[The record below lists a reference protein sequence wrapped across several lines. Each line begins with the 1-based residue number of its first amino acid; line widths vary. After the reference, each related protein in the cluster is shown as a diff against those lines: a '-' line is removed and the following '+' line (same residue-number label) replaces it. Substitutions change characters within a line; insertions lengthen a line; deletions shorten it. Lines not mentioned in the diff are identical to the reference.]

1 MSERDRKI
9 RVAIS
14 IGDYNGVGIE
24 VILKTLQEKEITDFF
39 TPVIFGSTKLLSF
52 QKDRLKFDRIN
63 FQGIQAP
70 NQIVDGKINVVNLW
84 KDQIDVHFG
93 KVTKEAGEHAYQS
106 LKAAAQSVADG
117 FTDVLVTAP
126 INKDN
131 IQSEEFHFPGHTEY
145 LGEVWGGKPLMF
157 LVSEKL
163 RVGLVTQHIPIK
175 DVAKNISN
183 KSVYAK
189 IQQIHKSLIEDYAIE
204 KPKIAVLGLNPHAGD
219 NGLLGS
225 EEKEIIQP
233 VIERCINENQLVFGP
248 YSADSF
254 FSPSNL
260 DVFDAV
266 LAMYHD
272 QGLVAFKTISFDE
285 GVNYTAGLKFV
296 RTSPDHGTAYD
307 IAGKGI
313 ANEESF
319 KEAIFLAI
327 EIHKNRNEYQDLTK
341 NVLQHIPL
349 KLEKG
354 DNKE

>member
-1 MSERDRKI
+1 MSEKDRKI

-24 VILKTLQEKEITDFF
+24 VILKTLHEKEITEFF

-52 QKDRLKFDRIN
+52 QKDRLKLDRIN
-63 FQGIQAP
+63 FQGIHDAS
-70 NQIVDGKINVVNLW
+70 QIVDGKINVVNLW

-106 LKAAAQSVADG
+106 LKAAAESVSNG

-131 IQSEEFHFPGHTEY
+131 IQSEEFNFPGHTEF
-145 LGEVWGGKPLMF
+145 LGKVWEGKPLMF

-163 RVGLVTQHIPIK
+163 RVGLVTQHIPVSEIS
-175 DVAKNISN
+175 KNINS
-183 KSVYAK
+183 KSVYSK
-189 IQQIHKSLIEDYAIE
+189 ILQIHKSLVEDYAISN
-204 KPKIAVLGLNPHAGD
+204 PKIAVLGLNPHAGD

-225 EEKEIIQP
+225 EEKEIIYP
-233 VIERCINENQLVFGP
+233 VIERCINENKLIFGP
-248 YSADSF
+248 YPADSF
-254 FSPSNL
+254 FNSTNL
-260 DVFDAV
+260 NNFDGV

-285 GVNYTAGLKFV
+285 GVNYTAGLKYV
-296 RTSPDHGTAYD
+296 RTSPDHGVAYD

-319 KEAIFLAI
+319 KEAIFTAI
-327 EIHKNRNEYQDLTK
+327 ELFKNREEYKELTQ

-354 DNKE
+354 DNRE

>member
-1 MSERDRKI
+1 MTEVNKKI

-14 IGDYNGVGIE
+14 IGDYNGIGIE
-24 VILKTLQEKEITDFF
+24 VILKTLHEKEITELF
-39 TPVIFGSTKLLSF
+39 TPVIFGSTKLLSYH
-52 QKDRLKFDRIN
+52 KDRLKLDKIN
-63 FQGIQAP
+63 FQGIQ
-70 NQIVDGKINVVNLW
+70 NTSQIVDGKINVVNLW
-84 KDQIDVHFG
+84 KDQIDVQFG
-93 KVTKEAGEHAYQS
+93 KVTKEAGIHAFES
-106 LKAAAQSVADG
+106 LKAATESVSNG

-145 LGEVWGGKPLMF
+145 LAEAWKGRALMF

-163 RVGLVTQHIPIK
+163 KVGLVSQHIPIK
-175 DVAKNISN
+175 DVAKQITN
-183 KSVYAK
+183 KSVYYK
-189 IQQIHKSLIEDYAIE
+189 IQQIHKSLVEDYAIE

-219 NGLLGS
+219 NGLLGV
-225 EEKEIIQP
+225 EEKEIIIP
-233 VIERCINENQLVFGP
+233 VIQSCIEKNQLVFGP
-248 YSADSF
+248 YPADSF
-254 FSPSNL
+254 FTPKNL
-260 DVFDAV
+260 DAFDAV

-285 GVNYTAGLKFV
+285 GVNYTAGLRYV
-296 RTSPDHGTAYD
+296 RTSPDHGVAYD

-319 KEAIFLAI
+319 KEAIFTAI
-327 EIHKNRNEYQDLTK
+327 ELYKNRVDYKELTK

>member
-1 MSERDRKI
+1 MSEKDRKI

-14 IGDYNGVGIE
+14 IGDYNGIGIE
-24 VILKTLQEKEITDFF
+24 VILKTLQEKEITELF

-52 QKDRLKFDRIN
+52 QKDRLKFDKIN
-63 FQGIQAP
+63 FQGIQDV
-70 NQIVDGKINVVNLW
+70 NQIVEGKINVVNLW

-106 LKAAAQSVADG
+106 LKAAAQSVTDG

-131 IQSEEFHFPGHTEY
+131 IQSDEFHFPGHTEY
-145 LGEVWGGKPLMF
+145 LGEIWNGNPLMF

-163 RVGLVTQHIPIK
+163 RVGLVTQHIPVHKI
-175 DVAKNISN
+175 AESISQET
-183 KSVYAK
+183 VYAK
-189 IQQIHKSLIEDYAIE
+189 IQQIYKSLVEDYAIS

-233 VIERCINENQLVFGP
+233 VIQRCMNDNQLVYGP

-254 FSPSNL
+254 FNPSNL

-296 RTSPDHGTAYD
+296 RTSPDHGVAYD

-319 KEAIFLAI
+319 KEAIFAAI
-327 EIHKNRNEYQDLTK
+327 DLHKNRLEYQELTK
-341 NVLQHIPL
+341 NVLQSTPL
-349 KLEKG
+349 KLERG
-354 DNKE
+354 EN

>member
-1 MSERDRKI
+1 MSDKNKKI

-14 IGDYNGVGIE
+14 IGDYNGIGIE
-24 VILKTLQEKEITDFF
+24 VILKALQEKEITELF
-39 TPVIFGSTKLLSF
+39 TPVIFGSTKLLSH
-52 QKDRLKFDRIN
+52 QKDKLKLDRIN
-63 FQGIQAP
+63 FQGIQNPSQA
-70 NQIVDGKINVVNLW
+70 VDGKINIVNLW
-84 KDQIDVHFG
+84 KDHIDVQFG
-93 KVTKEAGEHAYQS
+93 KVTKEAGEHAFQS
-106 LKAAAQSVADG
+106 LQAAAKSVVDG

-131 IQSEEFHFPGHTEY
+131 IQSEQFNFPGHTEY
-145 LGEVWGGKPLMF
+145 LGEVWGGFPLMF
-157 LVSEKL
+157 LVAEKIK
-163 RVGLVTQHIPIK
+163 VGLVTQHIPINK
-175 DVAKNISN
+175 VAQGINK
-183 KSVYAK
+183 KSVYNK
-189 IQQIHKSLIEDYAIE
+189 IQQIHKSLVEDYTVQ

-225 EEKEIIQP
+225 EELDIIKP
-233 VIERCINENQLVFGP
+233 TIDRCQNEGQLVYGP

-254 FSPSNL
+254 FNPSNL

-272 QGLVAFKTISFDE
+272 QGLIPFKTIAFDE
-285 GVNYTAGLKFV
+285 GVNYTAGLKYV
-296 RTSPDHGTAYD
+296 RTSPDHGVAYD

-319 KEAIFLAI
+319 KEAIFLALDI
-327 EIHKNRNEYQDLTK
+327 YKNRQDYAELTE